1 MEGPEEVVYY
11 DEEFY
16 TDVNGNIV
24 EDPADF
30 NEDSFSQ
37 QVKIITFCSL
47 TTLQYTPACIL
58 LHIGAS

>member
-24 EDPADF
+24 EDPTGY

-37 QVKIITFCSL
+37 QVKRITSC
-47 TTLQYTPACIL
+47 
-58 LHIGAS
+58 